1 MRIGVFGG
9 TFDPPHIAHLILA
22 DECRHQLELDRVLWV
37 LTQTPPHKLGQ
48 VISPLEQR
56 LSLLQAALA
65 GEGAFQIS
73 RADIDRPAPH
83 YAVDTLRILR
93 AENPTDSLVYLM
105 GGDSLR
111 DLPTW
116 HTPREFAAACDEIGV
131 MRRPGALVDLDQ
143 VLRSIPELNEKL
155 RWVETPLI
163 EISASDLRRSIREGA
178 PYRHYLPPAVAG
190 LIATRGWYRD

>member
-56 LSLLQAALA
+56 LALLQAALA

-93 AENPTDSLVYLM
+93 TENPTDSLVYLM
-105 GGDSLR
+105 GGL
-111 DLPTW
+111 
-116 HTPREFAAACDEIGV
+116 AAARGQLEQAEFYFQRSAGLFAQSGDRLQRGRALLRVAEAAFS
-131 MRRPGALVDLDQ
+131 RGALDEAVEWLEDAGN
-143 VLRSIPELNEKL
+143 ELGNS
-155 RWVETPLI
+155 P
-163 EISASDLRRSIREGA
+163 A
-178 PYRHYLPPAVAG
+178 PQDHLAVAV
-190 LIATRGWYRD
+190 LDKKLAK